1 MFNYHYLQI
10 FSFKANL
17 NKSELSPCDL
27 KLNNKKFEIDN
38 SKLQLKFNLKYATR
52 NEIEV

>member
-1 MFNYHYLQI
+1 
-10 FSFKANL
+10 L